1 MKMRDIQ
8 EPMMKLLEDGVEAE
22 GLLDEKDNQFFRRTY
37 IRSIFASIE
46 GTIWLIK
53 QVCLKAKPH
62 RGHRLIGVAE
72 YALLTD
78 HSYELK
84 NNGEPSVQTKHLKL
98 PDNLRFTVNVV
109 QRLFGARLELGV
121 GTTKWD
127 NFLKTVRIRNRV
139 THPKTAEELTITDEE
154 IALCKEVSSWFN
166 DLAYAFFQGVLTT
179 SEAVTKALSSGG
191 TSDSIEEADQG

>member
-8 EPMMKLLEDGVEAE
+8 EPMLKLLEDAHDAE
-22 GLLDEKDNQFFRRTY
+22 TLLDEKATQFFRRAY

-46 GTIWLIK
+46 GTVWLIK

-78 HSYELK
+78 QSYELK
-84 NNGEPSVQTKHLKL
+84 NNGEPSVQTKYLKL
-98 PDNLRFTVNVV
+98 PDNLRFTAKVV

-127 NFLKTVRIRNRV
+127 DFLKAVRIRNRI
-139 THPKTAEELTITDEE
+139 THPKTAEELTITDDE
-154 IALCKEVSSWFN
+154 ISLCKEVSSWFN
-166 DLAYAFFQGVLTT
+166 ELVYAFFQGVLAA
-179 SEAVTKALSSGG
+179 SEAVTRTLESAG
-191 TSDSIEEADQG
+191 TPDPIVKADQG